1 LTLTPTPAI
10 LQGFYWLVSFLSEVQ
25 VGQRRHA
32 AANRD
37 ILRSLSGGIVISK
50 SKLLAAIGLALS
62 LAHLAVSQSVRGTIL
77 GTVTDDSGA
86 IIRGASV
93 VALQTATG
101 LTRTEHTNEAGEYS
115 IPQLPVGSY
124 VVSVEQPGFKKTERT
139 GIELRVD
146 DRLRIDIALP
156 VGQLTETV
164 AVLET
169 TPVVATDSSTLG
181 NVVDNRKVTELPL
194 NGRNFLQLNLL
205 VPGVNQGVK
214 GSQNQTQGGSISVN
228 GAREQSNNFLLDG
241 MDNNDQAINQYA
253 VAISTEAIQEFKV
266 QASTYSAEFGR
277 SPGAQINVATKA
289 GANQIHGVL
298 YEYLRNDQLDAK
310 NFFDRPGRIP
320 EYRRNQ
326 YGASIGGPIKKNKT
340 FYFGNY
346 EGTRIRQGITK
357 VATEPTDAMKTGD
370 FSALS
375 AIIYDPATLHSVNGV
390 LQRDRFLGNII
401 PANRISPAGQ
411 NVVNLYPSANT
422 PGSSVASALYT
433 SSPTKVDDFDQFT
446 VRIDHRF
453 NDNNTLFGRYSFSK
467 ENRFDTFD
475 SFCAGSNNVPGF
487 GCNTLNGGQQ
497 AILDYITLLGPTKVN
512 EARMSFT
519 RVRGG
524 IFQQNAGHDISTQLG
539 IAGTSR
545 NPTDFGVPTISPTGY
560 DRLGEATNLPQDR
573 HDNTFEWA
581 DSLSW
586 TIGRHTLKF
595 GAEVRRFQ
603 ENFLFDSSARGTLTF
618 NPFYTAQVSTT
629 SAGIIN
635 AVTNTGN
642 SIADLLLGYPY
653 TANVSRSFAG
663 LSASTVAG
671 LRQTSTN
678 LYVQD
683 DFRARQN
690 LTVNVGVRWEYN
702 APTTDK
708 YNHLATFDPTFAAS
722 TPLPFLRISTPQTP
736 SIYNSS
742 KKEFSPRFGFAYTP
756 FGPKTVI
763 HGGYGL
769 FWDIKLLNVILN
781 SALTAPFLT
790 GFTFNQSTNGLPNIN
805 LANPYGGGSGGP
817 AIPGASWVENPF
829 RDGYVQQ
836 YNFNIQHQF
845 ASSMAMT
852 VGYVGSKGTHL
863 DRAYDVNEPAPTASF
878 RQSLRKYTSYSSIN
892 VRSASASSNYNALQ
906 ASLEKRFSHGLS
918 FLTSYTFSKSIDDSS
933 LWNGSA
939 VDVTN
944 FHLERGLST
953 FDTRHRFVASYTYDL
968 PYGHGRQFGGAS
980 STLMNA
986 VLGGWQTNGI
996 VSIQGG
1002 NPLDPTTGLQ
1012 LSGTQTGTRPDVTC
1026 NPNNF
1031 NHDPS
1036 RWFNTSCFSSNF
1048 VGRYGTAGRN
1058 IIIGSPTHDFDFA
1071 LLKTF
1076 PLGNEAR
1083 SLQFRSEI
1091 FNLFNHPNFDNPNV
1105 NTSSPTFGKITSAGV
1120 QDTRASS
1127 RQIQFALRLAF

>member
-1 LTLTPTPAI
+1 MKSQL
-10 LQGFYWLVSFLSEVQ
+10 F
-25 VGQRRHA
+25 A
-32 AANRD
+32 AA
-37 ILRSLSGGIVISK
+37 
-50 SKLLAAIGLALS
+50 GLAL
-62 LAHLAVSQSVRGTIL
+62 LFAHSGMTQSVRGTIL

-86 IIRGASV
+86 IIRGAV
-93 VALQTATG
+93 VEARQAATG
-101 LTRTEHTNEAGEYS
+101 LTRTEHTNDAGEYS
-115 IPQLPVGSY
+115 IPQLPVGQY
-124 VVSVEQPGFKKTERT
+124 VLTVEQPGFKKTERT

-146 DRLRIDIALP
+146 DRLRVDIALP

-169 TPVVATDSSTLG
+169 TPLVATDSSTLG

-214 GSQNQTQGGSISVN
+214 GSQNQTQGGAISVN

-241 MDNNDQAINQYA
+241 MDNNDLAINQYA

-277 SPGAQINVATKA
+277 SPGAQVNVATKA
-289 GANQIHGVL
+289 GTNDIHGVL
-298 YEYLRNDQLDAK
+298 YEYLRNDKLDAK

-326 YGASIGGPIKKNKT
+326 YGASVGGPIKKNKT
-340 FYFGNY
+340 FFFGNY

-357 VATEPTDAMKTGD
+357 VATEPTAAMKTGD

-375 AIIYDPATLHSVNGV
+375 TPIFDPTLVNGV
-390 LQRDRFLGNII
+390 RVQFPGNII
-401 PANRISPAGQ
+401 PANRISPVGQ
-411 NVVNLYPSANT
+411 NVVNLYPNPNT
-422 PGSSVASALYT
+422 PGTSAASGLYT

-446 VRIDHRF
+446 VRLDHRF
-453 NDNNTLFGRYSFSK
+453 NDNNSLFGRYSFSK

-475 SFCAGSNNVPGF
+475 SFCAGSNTVPGF

-497 AILDYITLLGPTKVN
+497 AVIDYVTLLGPTKVN

-524 IFQQNAGHDISTQLG
+524 IFQQNEGNDIATKLG

-545 NPTDFGVPTISPTGY
+545 NPTDFGVPIISPTGY

-573 HDNTFEWA
+573 HDNTLEWS

-586 TIGRHTLKF
+586 TIGQHTLKF
-595 GAEVRRFQ
+595 GTEIRHFQ

-629 SAGIIN
+629 ASGVVN
-635 AVTNTGN
+635 AVANTGS

-683 DFRARQN
+683 DYRVLPN
-690 LTVNVGVRWEYN
+690 LTLNIGVRWEYN

-708 YNHLATFDPTFAAS
+708 YNHLATFDPTFASS
-722 TPLPFLRISTPQTP
+722 TPLPYLRISPPQTP
-736 SIYNSS
+736 NIYHSS

-763 HGGYGL
+763 RAGYGL
-769 FWDIKLLNVILN
+769 FWDVKLLNVILN

-790 GFTFNQSTNGLPNIN
+790 GYSFNQSTNGIPNIDI
-805 LANPYGGGSGGP
+805 ANPYGGGSGGP
-817 AIPGASWVENPF
+817 AVPSASWVENPF
-829 RDGYVQQ
+829 KDGYVQQ
-836 YNFNIQHQF
+836 YNFNIQHQL
-845 ASSMAMT
+845 ASAMSMT

-863 DRAYDVNEPAPTASF
+863 DRSYDINESGPTASF
-878 RQSLRKYTSYSSIN
+878 KQSLRKFPMYSSIN

-906 ASLEKRFSHGLS
+906 ASAEKRFSYGLS
-918 FLTSYTFSKSIDDSS
+918 FLTSYTFSKSIDDAS
-933 LWNGSA
+933 LWNGGV

-944 FHLERGLST
+944 FRLERGLST

-968 PYGHGRQFGGAS
+968 PYGHGRQFGSAS
-980 STLMNA
+980 STLMNT

-996 VSIQGG
+996 VSLQGG
-1002 NPLDPTTGLQ
+1002 NPIDPTTGLQ
-1012 LSGTQTGTRPDVTC
+1012 LSGTQTGTRPDVSC
-1026 NPNNF
+1026 NPNNY
-1031 NHDPS
+1031 NHDPA

-1058 IIIGSPTHDFDFA
+1058 IIIGPPTHDFDFA
-1071 LLKTF
+1071 LLKNF
-1076 PLGNEAR
+1076 GLGKETR
-1083 SLQFRSEI
+1083 FLQFRSEV

-1105 NTSSPTFGKITSAGV
+1105 TTSSPTFGKITSAGV
-1120 QDTRASS
+1120 QDPRASS